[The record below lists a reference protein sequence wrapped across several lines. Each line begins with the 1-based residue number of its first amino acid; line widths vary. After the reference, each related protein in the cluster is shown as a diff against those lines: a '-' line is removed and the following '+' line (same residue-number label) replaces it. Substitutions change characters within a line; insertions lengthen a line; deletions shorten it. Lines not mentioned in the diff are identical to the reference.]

1 MRLAMIL
8 CSSTTLAVCSIGGAA
23 VQAAEPV
30 RFDLSKF
37 RLGSGSQL
45 AASPAQILGSCQ
57 YLQAGTPKLRVN
69 QEKERGAAADVYGR
83 VAPAT
88 VLIKAQIGGK
98 TSWGSGWIVDPEGW
112 IITNNHV
119 VAGADVDPNT
129 GGRAVTIYRG
139 RIEDDTFMH
148 LIDVPVAA
156 AIYKTD
162 KDRDLALL
170 RIARLP
176 TEKDKL
182 PFIEFAKQPPKQ
194 GSDCVVIG
202 HPAAG
207 TLWTV
212 RSGEIVGLAEF
223 PNDLMNAVTARLES
237 PAKSSDHGAAQKSFS
252 AAPQWKVLLTNCNVN
267 HGDSGGP
274 LLNATGELIGVTMGM
289 PSSQAA
295 AGSSSVLS
303 YHVHLDEVKSFMAV
317 KPQEPVAETPDPWPP
332 GVYSKLLDEDG
343 DGVPDTLAFST
354 TDGGPLCG
362 ALLDLSQATAAALSK
377 PELADAAA
385 KHTWKFQFA
394 LATKPALRVFYDS
407 ADSGQVDLILTGRE
421 ADMTATDGLRLENG
435 KWTSFKPQQQQKLI
449 DPALL
454 KNLAERARFT
464 KITNRLFGAG
474 Q

>member
-1 MRLAMIL
+1 MRLVLIWSASVL
-8 CSSTTLAVCSIGGAA
+8 AAVCSIGGAA
-23 VQAAEPV
+23 VVGSEPA

-119 VAGADVDPNT
+119 VAEADIDPNT
-129 GGRAVTIYRG
+129 GARAVAIYRG
-139 RIEDDTFMH
+139 RIEDDFMH
-148 LIDVPVAA
+148 LIEQPSQAT
-156 AIYKTD
+156 IYKTD

-176 TEKDKL
+176 TDKDKL
-182 PFIEFAKQPPKQ
+182 PVIEFAKQPPKP

-212 RSGEIVGLAEF
+212 RSGEILGMANF

-237 PAKSSDHGAAQKSFS
+237 PAKGSDHGGVQKSFS

-274 LLNATGELIGVTMGM
+274 LLNANGELIGVTMGM

-332 GVYSKLLDEDG
+332 GLYSKLLDEDG
-343 DGVPDTLAFST
+343 DGTPDTLAFST

-362 ALLDLSQATAAALSK
+362 VLLDLSQATAAALSK
-377 PELADAAA
+377 AELADAAA

-394 LATKPALRVFYDS
+394 LATKPALRAFYDS
-407 ADSGQVDLILTGRE
+407 GYSGQIDLILTGRE

-435 KWTSFKPQQQQKLI
+435 KWSSFKPKQQQKLI

-454 KNLAERARFT
+454 NNVAERARFA